1 MCWPSALAAV
11 DDTNNRYLFKKET
24 RLDVQWLFKRAAA
37 IVNPVRSIMKIA
49 LLLLLIATV
58 QLASSGVD
66 ARRLQPELMAG
77 GNHPHHH
84 HHSHHHDHHHPS
96 STTSTTN
103 MPITTAWTDSP

>member
-58 QLASSGVD
+58 QLASSGVRPLTLRQIL
-66 ARRLQPELMAG
+66 ARWPEIISVFDSIANGAEIRRSAG
-77 GNHPHHH
+77 N
-84 HHSHHHDHHHPS
+84 SFRES
-96 STTSTTN
+96 AIN
-103 MPITTAWTDSP
+103 